1 MRRYFILII
10 ITCFCISC
18 HNTVKISHRGAN
30 KSQMCNISID
40 TIKIPLRDASGW
52 GCFYMEDSVITFA
65 DEITCTFMDF
75 NLNGEL
81 ITSYFTKGRGKN
93 EILALSSVSPIYND
107 RQRRGIIIDNNNSVT
122 IFDRES
128 KDILQKGQLDFGW
141 GSLKQREYGIPGLYN
156 IMQLSDFGLSVFMES
171 DSVLVIPVS
180 IINRMTK
187 DPTMIESDRYE
198 KGAIFGRLDLSSM
211 KVTDVFGHFP
221 EIYKE
226 NPMPHLE
233 SFNYIVSGD
242 TMYVNHIVDSLIYVY
257 EYPDRLVYTL
267 GYECSDI
274 NRDYTVT
281 KKISTGEIAKEDM
294 KHAGMNSGLYYS
306 EDTGILCRTY
316 MRSLN
321 TGASGMQMYKG
332 VNLIADLEM
341 PQYFKLLGYYDG
353 YWYGCRIIPLEN
365 MDTTSL
371 VLYKM
376 HIDIAM

>member
-1 MRRYFILII
+1 
-10 ITCFCISC
+10 
-18 HNTVKISHRGAN
+18 
-30 KSQMCNISID
+30 MCNIRID
-40 TIKIPLRDASGW
+40 TIKIPLHDAGGW

-75 NLNGEL
+75 NLDGEL
-81 ITSYFTKGRGKN
+81 INSYFRRGRGKN
-93 EILALSSVSPIYND
+93 EIVALINAYPIYND
-107 RQRRGIIIDNNNSVT
+107 RQRRGVIIDNNNSVT
-122 IFDRES
+122 VFDRKS

-141 GSLKQREYGIPGLYN
+141 KNPGQEEYDSPALYN

-171 DSVLVIPVS
+171 DSVLVIPLS

-187 DPTMIESDRYE
+187 NPAMIEADRYE
-198 KGAIFGRLDLSSM
+198 KGAIFGKLDLSSM

-221 EIYKE
+221 EVYKE

-267 GYECSDI
+267 GYECPGI

-281 KKISTGEIAKEDM
+281 RKIDTGEMVRDDINRGV
-294 KHAGMNSGLYYS
+294 GMNSGLYYS

-316 MRSLN
+316 MKSLN
-321 TGASGMQMYKG
+321 TGSSGMQMYKG
-332 VNLIADLEM
+332 ANLVAELEL
-341 PQYFKLLGYYDG
+341 PQFFKLLGYHDG
-353 YWYGCRIIPLEN
+353 YWYGCRILPLEDE
-365 MDTTSL
+365 DTTSL
-371 VLYKM
+371 VLYRIK
-376 HIDIAM
+376 IDISQEDDTIYDVSSRG